1 MSLFDLPEEITLSLV
16 EARRVLAALIDSQA
30 ATPTDSM
37 LWVQQMDAIRM
48 LEAKLAPDL
57 GEGEDLP

>member
-1 MSLFDLPEEITLSLV
+1 MSRFELPEEITLGLD
-16 EARRVLAALIDSQA
+16 EARRVLAALIDSQR
-30 ATPTDSM
+30 ATPSDSM
-37 LWVQQMDAIRM
+37 LWVQQMDAIRT